1 MTLKN
6 EKKEIDLLDVWRIA
20 MKRKWI
26 IINLAALFA
35 IVMVVVSFTR
45 PPTYRATAR
54 ILIEEPNSGM
64 VNIQDLLGPQNYYSK
79 NYVGTYFNTQL
90 KLLTSRTLA
99 EKAAAAMGIDDRA
112 ELYKALV
119 SKKSLSRKLR
129 NLVSFKWIFSRKKD
143 KEEENNLMRMAEA
156 ESELAQRILKKL
168 EIKPVEKTRL
178 IDINYKSA
186 YAGLAADIVNT
197 LAEEFINYSIEMRYA
212 PTQQA
217 SEFLA
222 GQIAQLRKEL
232 DAKERDLQKYGKDKG
247 LLVLNREKNNTIVQ
261 SFESLAKAYSE
272 AQLDR
277 FKKEAKY
284 LELKGLSADTVPLY
298 IEDSVLQTLRASYIQ
313 ARSQYNEKLKTFKPD
328 YPEMKQLRGKMDS
341 LYGDLQNE
349 LRKAV
354 NAAKSDYNEALKNE
368 QSLKDALET
377 QKQEVYKSNNNAIL
391 YQSLNI
397 EVQNMRNLLSTLV
410 QKKSE
415 SQVSARLKGMK
426 TSNIKIIDRALIPKK
441 PIPLN
446 TLRNLILAIMMGIF
460 LGGGIAFFTEYLDNT
475 IKDPEEIE
483 KAMDLPSLGI
493 IPYLSPN
500 GSQKTKSYRAY
511 YSSYSSG
518 GNNNGHKPIPPSET
532 REIELINH
540 LYPNLSI
547 SEDYRTIR
555 TSILF
560 SHAGKPPKVVTFSS
574 SFPQEGKSATI
585 SNLAVSFAQLGKKVL
600 LIDADLR
607 RPRLHK
613 IFKAK
618 NTKGLSNYL
627 TGKIFYE
634 EAVQITAIK
643 NLWLIPSGPIPP
655 NPAELLDSEKME
667 KLVEDV
673 REKYDIVLID
683 SPPVLAVIDAAVL
696 GSMSDSLVIVVK
708 SGKTTKKALA
718 NTVGEIRKTSAKI
731 IGVVYNEVKS
741 RSSGSYYS
749 PSYLGYMDEYYQAAD
764 IVEKPV

>member
-6 EKKEIDLLDVWRIA
+6 ERKEIDLLDVWRIA
-20 MKRKWI
+20 IKRKWI
-26 IINLAALFA
+26 IITLAALFA
-35 IVMVVVSFTR
+35 IAMVVVSFTR

-64 VNIQDLLGPQNYYSK
+64 VNIQDLLSPQNYYSQ
-79 NYVGTYFNTQL
+79 NNVGTYFNTQL

-99 EKAAAAMGIDDRA
+99 EKAVAAMNIDDRA
-112 ELYKALV
+112 ELYKAL
-119 SKKSLSRKLR
+119 SSNKSLGHKFR

-143 KEEENNLMRMAEA
+143 KEQENSLMKMAEA
-156 ESELAQRILKKL
+156 EFELAQRILKKL
-168 EIKPVEKTRL
+168 EINPVEETRL
-178 IDINYKSA
+178 IDINYKSR
-186 YAGLAADIVNT
+186 YPDLAADVVNT

-222 GQIAQLRKEL
+222 GQIAQLRREL

-261 SFESLAKAYSE
+261 SFQSLAKAYSE

-298 IEDSVLQTLRASYIQ
+298 IEDSVLQSLRASYIQ
-313 ARSQYNEKLKTFKPD
+313 TRSQYNEKLKTFKPD

-354 NAAKSDYNEALKNE
+354 NAARSDYNEAKKNE

-377 QKQEVYKSNNNAIL
+377 QKQEVYNSNNNAIL

-397 EVQNMRNLLSTLV
+397 EVQNMRNLLNTLV

-441 PIPLN
+441 PVPLN
-446 TLRNLILAIMMGIF
+446 IIRNLILAIMFGIF

-475 IKDPEEIE
+475 IRDPEEIE

-511 YSSYSSG
+511 YSPYSPG

-532 REIELINH
+532 REVELINH

-555 TSILF
+555 TSIMF

-667 KLVEDV
+667 KLVEDI

-741 RSSGSYYS
+741 GGSGSFYS
-749 PSYLGYMDEYYQAAD
+749 PSYQGYMDEYYQAAD
-764 IVEKPV
+764 IDEKHV